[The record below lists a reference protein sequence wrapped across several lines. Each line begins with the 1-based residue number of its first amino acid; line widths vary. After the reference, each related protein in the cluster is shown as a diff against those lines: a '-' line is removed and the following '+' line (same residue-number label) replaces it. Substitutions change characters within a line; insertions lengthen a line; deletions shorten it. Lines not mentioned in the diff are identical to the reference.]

1 MSGTVDAWQ
10 LVDRLFAAHL
20 SLPALMS
27 VDEWADA
34 HRILPRETSSEPG
47 PWRTDRTPYMRQIL
61 RDLSDASNAAEVV
74 LMCGT
79 QLSKSESG
87 LNWAGYVIDHVPGP
101 MMVIQPT
108 VDLAKRYSKQRIA
121 PMIRACPV
129 LGGKVRES
137 RSRDSGNTTLLKE
150 FVGGL
155 VVITGANSAA
165 GLASMPCRYI
175 HADEVDDYPLDVD
188 GQGEPLQIATA
199 RQDTFARRKLLVTSS
214 PKRAKGTSLI
224 EARYEA
230 GTRCRYQVPCPHCG
244 HFQELVWAGEE
255 DKPGLRFRDDD
266 AATAAY
272 VCSGCGVEIEEHH
285 KTALLAGGVWVAEQP
300 DAAVRSYH
308 LSSLYS
314 PLGWFSWRRLVAE
327 YIVARAAATRGDPQ
341 PYKTWMNTRL
351 AQTYREEGARLEEH
365 RLRERAGERRLQI
378 VPASCLVLTAGVDT
392 QDNRLEV
399 NVWAWGPGDE
409 CGIVDTQQIW
419 GDPSQTERM
428 PGGQPTVWERLD
440 ALLETRYRHEG
451 GNTLGVE
458 AVAIDTGGHCTHAVY
473 AYCRGRHAHRTRA
486 GGVEWVRRTYAIKGM
501 DRPGM
506 PVKGKA
512 SPVDV
517 NWRGGVV
524 KAGVKLWMVGVTAA
538 KDWWHAHLRNKEP
551 GPGFVHLA
559 ADLPDEWYQQM
570 TSEQRVMARTARGQ
584 RFVWVKDSGKRNEA
598 WDCAVY
604 ALFAAHALDLHR
616 FTDAMWRRLR
626 ERIAPMQADLL
637 TQPFVAPAAEGTAEP
652 APEEQQVPA
661 EGAAPDGQAAAPAPA
676 PVAKPRRAAVRQDD
690 GLGRGDWNERF

>member
-1 MSGTVDAWQ
+1 VSTVDAWQ
-10 LVDRLFAAHL
+10 LVDRLFSEHL
-20 SLPALMS
+20 ALPALMA
-27 VDEWADA
+27 VDEWADE

-61 RDLSDASNAAEVV
+61 QDLSDASTATEIV

-101 MMVIQPT
+101 MMIIQAT

-129 LGGKVRES
+129 LTGKVKES

-150 FVGGL
+150 FPGGL
-155 VVITGANSAA
+155 LVITGANSAA

-188 GQGEPLQIATA
+188 GQGEPLAIATA
-199 RQDTFARRKLLVTSS
+199 RQDTFSRRKLLVTSS

-224 EARYEA
+224 EARFEA

-255 DKPGLRFRDDD
+255 ERPGLRFRDGD
-266 AATAAY
+266 AETAAY
-272 VCSGCGVEIEEHH
+272 VCAGCGAEIEEHH
-285 KTALLAGGVWVAEQP
+285 KTQMLARGVWVAEQP

-314 PLGWFSWRRLVAE
+314 PLGWFSWVRMCAE
-327 YIVARAAATRGDPQ
+327 YLAAKAAAARGDPQ
-341 PYKTWMNTRL
+341 PFKTWTNTRR
-351 AQTYREEGARLEEH
+351 AATFKEEGAKLEEH
-365 RLRERAGERRLQI
+365 VLRERAGDRPLRT
-378 VPASCLVLTAGVDT
+378 VPDACLVLTAGVDV

-399 NVWAWGPGDE
+399 FVWGWGPGE
-409 CGIVDTQQIW
+409 EAAIVDVLQIW

-440 ALLETRYRHEG
+440 ALLETRYRHAG
-451 GNTLGVE
+451 GNTLAVE
-458 AVAIDTGGHCTHAVY
+458 AVAVDTGGHCTHAVY
-473 AYCRGRHAHRTRA
+473 AYCRDRHALRVRS
-486 GGVEWVRRTYAIKGM
+486 GGLEWVRRTFAIKGQ
-501 DRPGM
+501 DRPGLQI
-506 PVKGKA
+506 KGRS

-517 NWRGGVV
+517 NWNGQIIKG
-524 KAGVKLWMVGVTAA
+524 GVKLWMVGVTPA
-538 KDWWHAHLRNKEP
+538 KDWWHAHLKVKTP

-559 ADLPDEWYQQM
+559 ADLPDEWYAQM
-570 TSEQRVMARTARGQ
+570 TSEQRVIARTARGT
-584 RFVWVKDSGKRNEA
+584 RYVWVKESGKRNEA
-598 WDCAVY
+598 WDGGVY

-616 FTDAMWRRLR
+616 FTEAMWRRLR
-626 ERIAPMQADLL
+626 ERVAPLQADLL
-637 TQPFVAPAAEGTAEP
+637 TPLPSPA
-652 APEEQQVPA
+652 
-661 EGAAPDGQAAAPAPA
+661 AAAPAASEAPPAQPAQRQPEAAHAGIAPTEQPKRQPA
-676 PVAKPRRAAVRQDD
+676 PKRTGGFVKGWR
-690 GLGRGDWNERF
+690 N

>member
-1 MSGTVDAWQ
+1 VSETVDAWR
-10 LVDRLFAAHL
+10 LIDRLFATHL

-61 RDLSDASNAAEVV
+61 RDLSDASDAAEVV

-150 FVGGL
+150 FPGGL

-214 PKRAKGTSLI
+214 PKRAKGASLI
-224 EARYEA
+224 EARYES

-266 AATAAY
+266 ASTAAY
-272 VCSGCGVEIEEHH
+272 VCAGCGAEIEEHH
-285 KTALLAGGVWVAEQP
+285 KTAMLAGGVWVAEQP

-314 PLGWFSWRRLVAE
+314 PLGWFSWQRLVAE
-327 YIVARAAATRGDPQ
+327 YIVARASAARGDPQ
-341 PYKTWMNTRL
+341 PYKTWVNTRL
-351 AQTYREEGARLEEH
+351 AQTWREEGARLEEH
-365 RLRERAGERRLQI
+365 TLRERAGTRRLRT
-378 VPASCLVLTAGVDT
+378 VPEACLVLTAGVDV

-399 NVWAWGPGDE
+399 FVWGWGPGEE
-409 CGIVDTQQIW
+409 CGIVDVQQIW
-419 GDPSQTERM
+419 GDPVQTERT
-428 PGGQPTVWERLD
+428 PGGQPTVWDRLD
-440 ALLETRYRHEG
+440 ALFETRYRHAG
-451 GNTLGVE
+451 GNTLAVE
-458 AVAIDTGGHCTHAVY
+458 AAAIDTGGHCTHAVY
-473 AYCRGRHAHRTRA
+473 AYCRARQAVRVRA
-486 GGVEWVRRTYAIKGM
+486 SGLEWVRRTYAIKGQ
-501 DRPGM
+501 DRPGLQ
-506 PVKGKA
+506 VKGKS

-517 NWRGGVV
+517 NWAGTVIKG
-524 KAGVKLWMVGVTAA
+524 GVKLWMVGVTAA
-538 KDWWHAHLRNKEP
+538 KDWWHAHLKVRIE

-570 TSEQRVMARTARGQ
+570 TAEQRVQARTARGT
-584 RFVWVKDSGKRNEA
+584 RHVWVKESGKRNEA
-598 WDCAVY
+598 WDGGVY

-626 ERIAPMQADLL
+626 DRVAPMQADLL
-637 TQPFVAPAAEGTAEP
+637 TPQQAAEAVLEP
-652 APEEQQVPA
+652 QPGEPPLV
-661 EGAAPDGQAAAPAPA
+661 AAAQDKKPA
-676 PVAKPRRAAVRQDD
+676 PVAPQPQNAVPKAPRRWRTLSK
-690 GLGRGDWNERF
+690 GI